1 MITKTAWKNIWRNKV
16 RSLIVIASVAVGI
29 FAGAFSVAMM
39 EGAMVQ
45 RVDDALNNELAHI
58 QITSKDFRENNDL
71 ACFMENTDG
80 MKQKAMALDEVRSV
94 ADRIVVTGMANTT
107 TKSSGVQING
117 INPDEETL
125 VLGLYR
131 KLKPGTGNYLDAAGR
146 SNMAYIGEDLAKEL
160 NILRYSVTTGVMD
173 SLKARG
179 IPQKIV
185 DKLEPYIDVRF
196 NNEKAFTRE
205 LKKTYTK
212 EEETKYGY
220 IIKEGSQTYRQGSR
234 MTLTFLDKDNYQTGA
249 LFRIAGIY
257 DISSNIFESS
267 QVFVLKDDLQR
278 LTGLSDGE
286 EHIITIKLNDVGST
300 QVATDKLKEIFPAM
314 EVLNWREIQPD
325 LAMMEELA
333 EVMYGAFMV
342 IILAA
347 LAFGIVN
354 TMLMVVLERTKELG
368 MLAAIGMNRK
378 KIFRMIMSESVF
390 LSLVGGV
397 TGMIV
402 SKIIITITAKHGI
415 NFTGYKEGF
424 EAMGYS
430 AHIYPHIGNDF
441 FVIVTFLIIITGI
454 LSAIYPAFKALK
466 LDPADALRTE

>member
-1 MITKTAWKNIWRNKV
+1 MITKTAWKNVWRNKV

-45 RVDDALNNELAHI
+45 RVDDALNDELGHI
-58 QITSKDFRENNDL
+58 QITSKDFRANNDL

-80 MKQKAMALDEVRSV
+80 MKQKVMTCDEVRSV
-94 ADRIVVTGMANTT
+94 ADRIVVTGMANTA

-117 INPDEETL
+117 INPDEEEL
-125 VLGLYR
+125 VLGLNR
-131 KLKPGTGNYLDAAGR
+131 KLKPGTGNYLDVSGR

-160 NILRYSVTTGVMD
+160 NILRYSVTTGVID

-179 IPQKIV
+179 IPQKIG
-185 DKLEPYIDVRF
+185 DKLKPFLDVRF

-205 LKKTYTK
+205 LKKTFTK
-212 EEETKYGY
+212 EEEKKFGY
-220 IIKEGSQTYRQGSR
+220 IIKEAAQTYRQGSR
-234 MTLTFLDKDNYQTGA
+234 MTLTFIDKDNYQTGA

-257 DISSNIFESS
+257 DISNNIFESS

-286 EHIITIKLNDVGST
+286 EHIITIKLKDVNNT
-300 QVATDKLKEIFPAM
+300 QAATEKLKEMFPEM

-333 EVMYGAFMV
+333 GIMYGAFMV

-397 TGMIV
+397 AGMIL
-402 SKIIITITAKHGI
+402 SKIIITLTAKHGI
-415 NFTGYKEGF
+415 NFSGYKEGF

-441 FVIVTFLIIITGI
+441 FMIVTFLIIITGI
-454 LSAIYPAFKALK
+454 LSAIYPALKALK